1 MKNKHYI
8 IVPVLLLLCS
18 ACSDKFIDL
27 NPPSINSAE
36 GFFGT
41 KDGID
46 QAVTGAY
53 NGLRVEISNFA
64 ELMNEERSDNV
75 WTPSIVSTYN
85 DLSVQKFL
93 VSSSE
98 PFLDDAW
105 SDPYD
110 VIHRCNLVL
119 ENIENV
125 TFSDSALKH
134 QYIGEMEFIRALM
147 YFDLVRYFGGV
158 PLVTK
163 SVTPDE
169 ATGIKR
175 ATVQETYDLIVSDLK
190 DAMNRLPASYSG
202 ADVGRATKYSA
213 EGLLAR
219 VYITMS
225 GYPLK
230 MEMWSAAK
238 DLLEDIISSEQ
249 FQFLPAYADAFSLT
263 NENGPQCVFYV
274 QFKAGGNDVGN
285 PIPTR
290 NAANDVNAS
299 TFPFGGSPDA
309 PIVSQDLINSYE
321 SGDVRFTQDIRTKW
335 VNKSGDTVTNQP
347 TIQKFAVGQPAKAS
361 DWDINWPVIRYA
373 DVLMMYAECLNE
385 LGYEPGGKAMEIL
398 NKIRTRAGLPSKTAG
413 DIPDQQAF
421 RVAMQKERRH
431 EFAFEN
437 QRWNDL
443 VRTDMALDVMK
454 GFLNGFGMADNLKSK
469 DQYIY
474 PIPLQVLQVNP
485 SMTQNPHY

>member
-8 IVPVLLLLCS
+8 TILVLSLLWS

-27 NPPSINSAE
+27 TPPSINSAE
-36 GFFGT
+36 GFFTT

-46 QAVTGAY
+46 QAIIGAY
-53 NGLRVEISNFA
+53 NGLRTEVSNFS

-119 ENIENV
+119 GNIGDV
-125 TFSDSALKH
+125 AFTDSTLKR
-134 QYIGEMEFIRALM
+134 QYIGEMEFIRSLM

-169 ATGIKR
+169 AVQIKR

-190 DAMNRLPASYSG
+190 GAVNRLPTSYTG
-202 ADVGRATKYSA
+202 TDAGRATKYAA

-230 MEMWSAAK
+230 TQMWSAAK
-238 DLLEDIISSEQ
+238 NLLEDIISSGQ
-249 FQFLPAYADAFSLT
+249 FQFLPAYSDVFSLA
-263 NENGPQCVFYV
+263 NENGRQCVFYV
-274 QFKAGGNDVGN
+274 QFKAGVNDVGN
-285 PIPTR
+285 PVPTR
-290 NAANDVNAS
+290 NAANDVSAS

-309 PIVSQDLINSYE
+309 PIVSQDLIDSYE
-321 SGDVRFTQDIRTKW
+321 PGDVRFTQDIRTKW
-335 VNKSGDTVTNQP
+335 VDKSGDTVTNEP
-347 TIQKFAVGQPAKAS
+347 TIRKFAVGQPAKSS

-385 LGYEPGGKAMEIL
+385 LGYEANGKALEIL
-398 NKIRTRAGLPSKTAG
+398 NKVRTRAGLVPKTAA
-413 DIPDQQAF
+413 DIPNQEAF
-421 RVAMQKERRH
+421 RVAMQNERRH

-454 GFLNGFGMADNLKSK
+454 NFLNGFGMAGNIKSR

-485 SMTQNPHY
+485 SMTQNAGY